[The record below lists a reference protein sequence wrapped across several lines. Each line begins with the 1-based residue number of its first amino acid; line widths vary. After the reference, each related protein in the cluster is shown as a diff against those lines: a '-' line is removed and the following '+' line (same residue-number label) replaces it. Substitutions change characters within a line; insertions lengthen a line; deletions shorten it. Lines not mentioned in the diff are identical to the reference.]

1 MVKIINE
8 IRQLVAV
15 LILAVAA
22 VAFFIPSAIAV
33 LAFVIA
39 SAICGLVVAIG
50 GVLGAICFVPVVF
63 ITPGGISSIRKAVAE
78 ETK

>member
-1 MVKIINE
+1 MVRIINE
-8 IRQLVAV
+8 IRQIIAV
-15 LILAVAA
+15 VVLAVAA
-22 VAFFIPSAIAV
+22 IVFFVPSAIAV

-50 GVLGAICFVPVVF
+50 CFLGGICFVPVVF